1 MLDTLTADSFEPHVN
16 TGFTVSMDGYDDVLT
31 LVAVERGKA
40 AGAAAREPF
49 NLTFHGAR
57 TDMHFNQNVLPFE
70 HPVLGRI
77 EIFAGPFGKNE
88 DGTFRYS
95 ATFN

>member
-1 MLDTLTADSFEPHVN
+1 MLDTLTADSFEPHLN

-31 LVAVERGKA
+31 LVAVERGQPVS
-40 AGAAAREPF
+40 GATRQPF
-49 NLTFHGAR
+49 SLTFHGAR
-57 TDMHFNQNVLPFE
+57 TDMYFNQSMLPFE
-70 HPVLGRI
+70 HPVLGRL

>member
-1 MLDTLTADSFEPHVN
+1 MLDTLTADSFERHLN
-16 TGFTVSMDGYDDVLT
+16 TGFTVSRDGYDDVLT
-31 LVAVERGKA
+31 LVSVDRGKA
-40 AGAAAREPF
+40 VSGASREPF
-49 NLTFHGAR
+49 ALTFHGAR
-57 TDMHFNQNVLPFE
+57 TDMYFNQSTLPFE
-70 HPVLGRI
+70 HADMGKL